1 MDIKGL
7 QYFITAAERLNF
19 TVAAKE
25 CYITQTAMSL
35 HIKKMEDE
43 LGLKLFNRNKHTTE
57 LTLAGED
64 FYVRARAL
72 VFEYEIAV
80 KHARSISKGI
90 NGILGVLVPG
100 CIEGFVLMDKLQIFR
115 AKYPEVQINMFVDS
129 FGRHIGRMKM
139 GNADLC
145 VGPPEDMQLD
155 TDFVVEKLREDPIVA
170 VLSSNHPLAKR
181 EYVTPEML
189 KSETAILC
197 GYEDISSSFRVVRG
211 SSVFP
216 GFEAK
221 SIIMASNVDE
231 LLFLV
236 ELERGISFM
245 PAFARMRIASD
256 HAGVVF
262 VPCIFENTPEAFPPP
277 TTVTAVSYLKKNT
290 NPVLQPFLDIL
301 LRK

>member
-115 AKYPEVQINMFVDS
+115 TKYPEVQVNMFVDS

-139 GNADLC
+139 GNADIC

-170 VLSSNHPLAKR
+170 VLSFNHPLATR

-262 VPCIFENTPEAFPPP
+262 VPCIFENAPEAFPPP

-290 NPVLQPFLDIL
+290 NPVLQPFLEIL
-301 LRK
+301 LKK

>member
-43 LGLKLFNRNKHTTE
+43 LGIKLFNRNKHTTE
-57 LTLAGED
+57 LTRAGED
-64 FYVRARAL
+64 FYIRARAL

-80 KHARSISKGI
+80 KHARSVAGGI
-90 NGILGVLVPG
+90 NGILGILVPG
-100 CIEGFVLMDKLQIFR
+100 HIEGFVLMDKLRLFR
-115 AKYPEVQINMFVDS
+115 SKYPDVQVNMFVDS

-155 TDFVVEKLREDPIVA
+155 SDFIVEKLREDPIVA
-170 VLSSNHPLAKR
+170 VLSANHPLAKM
-181 EYVTPEML
+181 EYVTPGML

-197 GYEDISSSFRVVRG
+197 GYEDVTSAFRVVRG
-211 SSVFP
+211 SSIFP
-216 GFEAK
+216 GFEVN

-236 ELERGISFM
+236 ELERGVSFM
-245 PAFARMRIASD
+245 PAFARFRIASEN
-256 HAGVVF
+256 AGVVF
-262 VPCIFENTPEAFPPP
+262 VPCLYDNAPVERPSP
-277 TTVTAVSYLKKNT
+277 TTITAVSYLKRNT

-301 LRK
+301 LR